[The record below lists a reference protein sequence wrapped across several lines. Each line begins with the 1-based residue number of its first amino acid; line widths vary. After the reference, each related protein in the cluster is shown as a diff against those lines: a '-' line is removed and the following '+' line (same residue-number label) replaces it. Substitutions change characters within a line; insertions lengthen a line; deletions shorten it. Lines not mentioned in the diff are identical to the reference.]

1 MFKVELDA
9 SNEDEMTFM
18 IKPIDDPENYVF
30 LVLDKHEYESVIKLI
45 DLVLGMQ
52 FGLLKNTQR

>member
-18 IKPIDDPENYVF
+18 IAHTNDPENYVF
-30 LVLDKHEYESVIKLI
+30 LVLDKHEYESVTKLI
-45 DLVLGMQ
+45 DLVL
-52 FGLLKNTQR
+52 KENAIWVT